1 MNRLLVPLMAL
12 VGAVLS
18 ACAPLQQGALKY
30 SGQPKTGFSDNWFT
44 SFDGAR
50 LGLSTWKPT
59 EAAKSDALNAQLGP
73 MSEERADGSLLIRHT
88 IKDERGRMPPL
99 ETVIIAV
106 HGMNDYAGA
115 FNAAGKF
122 WSEHGVTVYAYDQRG
137 HGRSPQPGIWP
148 QHDVMRQDLKTAVA
162 VARRLHPDA
171 RIAVVGESMG
181 ASVAITAFAD
191 PDPPDADVLI
201 LSGPGLRGWGALP
214 WFYSV
219 SLWTSSHVRPGWIV
233 VPPKGVH
240 VVATD
245 NNDKLREMWNDKY
258 VLKDNRIDSVYGV
271 VSIMEE
277 ADAKIS
283 KLPKKT
289 PTLLLYGANDQV
301 IPPFGVERA
310 AKKLPAFVKTAY
322 YKNGY
327 HMLMNDKQA
336 PVVWADIL
344 GFIDDPKKPLLSGSP
359 PLPWVGAPAQAVV
372 EAPAPA
378 QRQVKAEG
386 VKSAENRVITA
397 ANP

>member
-1 MNRLLVPLMAL
+1 MSRLLAPFLAL

-18 ACAPLQQGALKY
+18 ACAPLQQGALKF
-30 SGQPKTGFSDNWFT
+30 SGQAQPGFSENWFT

-50 LGLSTWKPT
+50 LGLTTWKPPSPCPQPVQSADDPNVIIVSSCGKYPPRP
-59 EAAKSDALNAQLGP
+59 EFVGP
-73 MSEERADGSLLIRHT
+73 
-88 IKDERGRMPPL
+88 
-99 ETVIIAV
+99 ETVIVAV

-115 FNAAGKF
+115 FNAAGKW
-122 WSEHGVTVYAYDQRG
+122 WSEHGITVYAYDQRG

-148 QHDVMRQDLKTAVA
+148 QHDVMRKDLKAAVA
-162 VARRLHPDA
+162 VARRLHPKA

-181 ASVAITAFAD
+181 ASVAITAFAER
-191 PDPPDADVLI
+191 DPPAADVLI
-201 LSGPGLRGWGALP
+201 LSGPGFRGWGALP
-214 WFYSV
+214 LLYSV

-277 ADAKIS
+277 ADAKVAR
-283 KLPKKT
+283 LPKKV

-310 AKKLPAFVKTAY
+310 AKKLPTFVKTAY

-336 PVVWADIL
+336 PTVYADIL
-344 GFIDDPKKPLLSGSP
+344 GFIDDPSKPLPSGSP
-359 PLPWVGAPAQAVV
+359 PLPWHAAPAAPQQAKVQA
-372 EAPAPA
+372 AP
-378 QRQVKAEG
+378 RQAEP
-386 VKSAENRVITA
+386 VKSAENRVNTA
-397 ANP
+397 SNP